1 MVEGPNAGQMAIDGL
16 GLEPFTQELIRIL
29 RNLAV
34 IHRLNRHIHPHH
46 KVLKDVHVVLDRV
59 RGVVASLQKAP
70 VAHDHM
76 AHIHLSASFR

>member
-1 MVEGPNAGQMAIDGL
+1 MAIDGL
-16 GLEPFTQELIRIL
+16 RLQPLTQERIRIL

-34 IHRLNRHIHPHH
+34 IHLLNRDIHPHH
-46 KVLKDVHVVLDRV
+46 KVLKDVDVVLDRV
-59 RGVVASLQKAP
+59 RGVVASLQEAP